1 MKKIVFALLLAIIVS
16 TTGVS
21 VLGAPIVPAHAQSI
35 NGATSHDSAQP
46 SEATQ
51 SADQTPED
59 TGRDTIAL
67 IAHIE
72 ERDNAIVASDNIQFN
87 KIESSSGYLVNEKN
101 LVTISCVWYTR
112 QKLKYELGEADPGV
126 GAWKNGE
133 IYGGKYIASVIKNAE
148 LGMGGR
154 TSPEKFMA
162 RLLEPSEDA
171 MIVLYLGG
179 HTVLI
184 DAIIDGN
191 VYYTDNWPAS
201 DLHYGV
207 TEKLEAT
214 VEPLSKYLSRPNK
227 KIIQSAVV
235 LTPIS

>member
-1 MKKIVFALLLAIIVS
+1 MKKISSWILFAVMICMTITPVWAEPEQPYADVQEEGAILDEEELPADAS
-16 TTGVS
+16 T
-21 VLGAPIVPAHAQSI
+21 
-35 NGATSHDSAQP
+35 
-46 SEATQ
+46 
-51 SADQTPED
+51 D
-59 TGRDTIAL
+59 TDAL
-67 IAHIE
+67 IAHIKA
-72 ERDNAIVASDNIQFN
+72 RDNGIVNAGDIQFN
-87 KIESSSGYLVNEKN
+87 KIEQSSGYLVNDKAQR
-101 LVTISCVWYTR
+101 TISCVWYTR

-126 GAWKNGE
+126 GAWKKGE
-133 IYGGKYIASVIKNAE
+133 IYGGKYVASVFNKLD

-162 RLLEPSEDA
+162 RLGEPGEDS

-207 TEKLEAT
+207 TEELEVT

-227 KIIQSAVV
+227 KIIQRAVV
-235 LTPIS
+235 LTPVDATMQGAE

>member
-1 MKKIVFALLLAIIVS
+1 MKKTISALLLAFWVGLAGI
-16 TTGVS
+16 GVLS
-21 VLGAPIVPAHAQSI
+21 ASIGTAQAQS
-35 NGATSHDSAQP
+35 GEGMTSPDGAQP
-46 SEATQ
+46 SEAAP
-51 SADQTPED
+51 SADATAERAQ
-59 TGRDTIAL
+59 RDTNAL

-72 ERDNAIVASDNIQFN
+72 ARDNGIVAAGDIQFN
-87 KIESSSGYLVNEKN
+87 KLESSSGYLVNGKAQ
-101 LVTISCVWYTR
+101 VTISCVWYTR

-126 GAWKNGE
+126 GAWRNGE
-133 IYGGKYIASVIKNAE
+133 IYGGKYVASVIKNAD

-162 RLLEPSEDA
+162 RLGEPGEDA

-201 DLHYGV
+201 DFHYGV
-207 TEKLEAT
+207 TEKLEVT

-235 LTPIS
+235 LTPI

>member
-1 MKKIVFALLLAIIVS
+1 MKKTISALLLAVMVG
-16 TTGVS
+16 TAGVG
-21 VLGAPIVPAHAQSI
+21 VLFAPMAPACAQS
-35 NGATSHDSAQP
+35 
-46 SEATQ
+46 E
-51 SADQTPED
+51 ED
-59 TGRDTIAL
+59 AAESTRRDTDAL

-72 ERDNAIVASDNIQFN
+72 ERDNGIVAAGDIRFN
-87 KIESSSGYLVNEKN
+87 KIENSSGYLAHDKEQ
-101 LVTISCVWYTR
+101 VTISCVWYTR
-112 QKLKYELGEADPGV
+112 QKLKYELGEEDPGI

-133 IYGGKYIASVIKNAE
+133 VYGGKYVANVIKNAD

-162 RLLEPSEDA
+162 RLGEPSKDA

-184 DAIIDGN
+184 DAVINGN

-201 DLHYGV
+201 DLYYGV

-227 KIIQSAVV
+227 KVIQSAVV

>member
-1 MKKIVFALLLAIIVS
+1 MKRTL
-16 TTGVS
+16 S
-21 VLGAPIVPAHAQSI
+21 VLLFTVLMGMAAIGYTASFDEQNA
-35 NGATSHDSAQP
+35 
-46 SEATQ
+46 E
-51 SADQTPED
+51 
-59 TGRDTIAL
+59 RDTNAL

-72 ERDNAIVASDNIQFN
+72 ERDNSIVATGDVQFN
-87 KIESSSGYLVNEKN
+87 KMENSSGYLVDGEQR
-101 LVTISCVWYTR
+101 VTINCVWYTR

-126 GAWKNGE
+126 GAWKSGE
-133 IYGGKYIASVIKNAE
+133 IYGGKYVASVIKNAD

-162 RLLEPSEDA
+162 RLGEPSEDA

-179 HTVLI
+179 YTVLV

-191 VYYTDNWPAS
+191 IYYTDNWPAS
-201 DLHYGV
+201 DLYYGV
-207 TEKLEAT
+207 VEKLEAT

-235 LTPIS
+235 LTPVS

>member
-1 MKKIVFALLLAIIVS
+1 MKKRISALLLAVLVGMA
-16 TTGVS
+16 GVS
-21 VLGAPIVPAHAQSI
+21 ALCESIDPAYV
-35 NGATSHDSAQP
+35 
-46 SEATQ
+46 Q
-51 SADQTPED
+51 SAEGTAQG
-59 TGRDTIAL
+59 TGRDTSAL

-72 ERDNAIVASDNIQFN
+72 ARDNAIVADGDIRFN
-87 KIESSSGYLVNEKN
+87 TIESSSGYLAHDKEQ
-101 LVTISCVWYTR
+101 VTISCVWYTR
-112 QKLKYELGEADPGV
+112 QKLLYELGEEDPGV

-133 IYGGKYIASVIKNAE
+133 IYGGKYVASVIKNAD

-162 RLLEPSEDA
+162 RLGDPGEDA

-201 DLHYGV
+201 DFHYGV

-227 KIIQSAVV
+227 KIIESAVV
-235 LTPIS
+235 LTPIQ